1 LLTLDSIE
9 LEENRQRVEE
19 THSSLT
25 DKLETIEHDVRAMVH
40 SANQAMSDTVTS
52 VTEAV
57 VSTAQA
63 AQETVH
69 DTVESVQHALDLTR
83 QVKRHPW
90 AMVVAA
96 VVAGYVLG
104 GLMRG
109 PHA

>member
-1 LLTLDSIE
+1 MNLQ

-25 DKLETIEHDVRAMVH
+25 DKLETIEYDVRAMMQG
-40 SANQAMSDTVTS
+40 ANQAMSDTVTS

-57 VSTAQA
+57 LSTART

-90 AMVVAA
+90 AMVVGA
-96 VVAGYVLG
+96 VAAGYVLG
-104 GLMRG
+104 CLIGG

>member
-1 LLTLDSIE
+1 MNLQ

-19 THSSLT
+19 TPSSSLT
-25 DKLETIEHDVRAMVH
+25 DKLEMIEHDVREMVH

-57 VSTAQA
+57 VSTART

-69 DTVESVQHALDLTR
+69 DTVTSVQHALDLTC

-90 AMVVAA
+90 AMVVGA
-96 VVAGYVLG
+96 VVAGSVLG
-104 GLMRG
+104 CLMRG

>member
-1 LLTLDSIE
+1 MNLQREHIP
-9 LEENRQRVEE
+9 QRVEE
-19 THSSLT
+19 PHSSLT
-25 DKLETIEHDVRAMVH
+25 DKLETIEHDVRQMVH
-40 SANQAMSDTVTS
+40 GANQAMSDTVTS

-57 VSTAQA
+57 VSTAKA

-69 DTVESVQHALDLTR
+69 GSVASVQHALNLTR

-90 AMVVAA
+90 AMVVGA

-104 GLMRG
+104 RLLRG